1 MRVDTVESRLVG
13 LAQVG
18 RCIHTG
24 QQHRQLP
31 GLQFFQYRRQV
42 GACDLGGDG
51 AQTVVGAER
60 KDHQIRV
67 VDKRPFEPGKPAGRS
82 ITGNPGVE
90 HLDGCTPVIE
100 CAFQLRREAVRGGQA
115 IAGRQA
121 VAQRQNTQRLFG
133 RAQPRPGNAQDQQQ
147 QSGKVRNDFAIGGS
161 DTIVHC
167 DTLNEM
173 VEKQG
178 AAILTADGPPQQQK
192 WIVDLSDVHVTL
204 NSSAGAVHI
213 LRGIDLQIAAGE
225 TVSVVG
231 PSGAG
236 KSTMMMIM
244 AGLEHASS
252 GSVRV
257 AGRELTEMDEDAL
270 AIFRRDH
277 VGIVFQAFHLVPT
290 MTALENVAIPLEFA
304 GCSDAFERAQDEL
317 VAVGLGH
324 RLGHYPSQLSGGEQ
338 QRVALA
344 RALVP
349 SPALLLADEPT
360 GNLDGATGAQIV
372 ELMFELSA
380 RRDATLV
387 LITHDMKLAER
398 CRRNIRV
405 ADGLVV
411 DSVAADGTAATA

>member
-1 MRVDTVESRLVG
+1 M
-13 LAQVG
+13 
-18 RCIHTG
+18 
-24 QQHRQLP
+24 
-31 GLQFFQYRRQV
+31 
-42 GACDLGGDG
+42 
-51 AQTVVGAER
+51 
-60 KDHQIRV
+60 
-67 VDKRPFEPGKPAGRS
+67 
-82 ITGNPGVE
+82 
-90 HLDGCTPVIE
+90 
-100 CAFQLRREAVRGGQA
+100 
-115 IAGRQA
+115 
-121 VAQRQNTQRLFG
+121 
-133 RAQPRPGNAQDQQQ
+133 
-147 QSGKVRNDFAIGGS
+147 
-161 DTIVHC
+161 
-167 DTLNEM
+167 
-173 VEKQG
+173 
-178 AAILTADGPPQQQK
+178 TADGPPQQQK

-360 GNLDGATGAQIV
+360 GNLDGATGAQII

-411 DSVAADGTAATA
+411 DSVAADGTAAMA